1 MGASRAYSQGKREYL
16 PKQNVLNL
24 SILIRTA
31 TLKIIKIRGTFGAF
45 SMALDEAGG
54 DERLSYAC
62 VISDATACCVE
73 GIKFVLAQSRAY
85 PEDFPELGA
94 EITVVGRFQS
104 LEENGVTWF

>member
-1 MGASRAYSQGKREYL
+1 
-16 PKQNVLNL
+16 
-24 SILIRTA
+24 
-31 TLKIIKIRGTFGAF
+31 
-45 SMALDEAGG
+45 MALDEAGG

-104 LEENGVTWF
+104 LEENGVTWFYLADTEIESPF